1 MRSDLLIA
9 NLDNALRTLSG
20 QQSGSDRPY
29 PGRDVPDTLLRPWE
43 RQKAGRMM
51 RVNHAG
57 EIMAQALYTGQAAGT
72 DEPELKAQLEH
83 ARKEEQDHLRWCETR
98 LRELNSRPS
107 LLAPL
112 WYGAGWGMGFLAAK
126 QGRAANLGL
135 VVAVE
140 NQVEEH
146 LNGHLDTLPAD
157 DDRSRAVVSRMRD
170 DEVGHAAAAASLGAE
185 KLPMPVRMAMG
196 VFSKVLTHGA
206 LWI

>member
-1 MRSDLLIA
+1 MLSDQVIA
-9 NLDNALRTLSG
+9 NIDNALRTLTG
-20 QQSGSDRPY
+20 QQIGSDRPY
-29 PGRDVPDTLLRPWE
+29 PARDVPDALLRPWE
-43 RQKAGRMM
+43 RQRAGRMM

-57 EIMAQALYTGQAAGT
+57 EIMAQALYTGQATGT
-72 DEPELKAQLEH
+72 DDPALREQLQQ
-83 ARKEEQDHLRWCETR
+83 ARTEEEDHLRWCEAR

-112 WYGAGWGMGFLAAK
+112 WYSAGWGMGFLAARR
-126 QGRAANLGL
+126 GRASNLGL

-146 LNGHLDTLPAD
+146 LNSHLHELPAD
-157 DDRSRAVVSRMRD
+157 DERSRTIVAQMRD
-170 DEVGHAAAAASLGAE
+170 DEVGHAEKAEALGAE

-196 VFSKVLTHGA
+196 VFSKILTQGA

>member
-1 MRSDLLIA
+1 MLSDLLIA
-9 NLDNALRTLSG
+9 NLDNALRTLTG
-20 QQSGSDRPY
+20 LQAGSDRPY
-29 PGRDVPDTLLRPWE
+29 PGEEVPDTLLRPWE
-43 RQKAGRMM
+43 RQQAGRMM

-57 EIMAQALYTGQAAGT
+57 EVMAQALYTGQAAGT
-72 DEPELKAQLEH
+72 ADPELKTQLEH
-83 ARKEEQDHLRWCETR
+83 ARSEEEDHLRWCQTR

-112 WYGAGWGMGFLAAK
+112 WYGAGWSMGFLAAR
-126 QGRAANLGL
+126 QGRGTNLGL

-146 LNGHLDTLPAD
+146 LNSHLESLPMD
-157 DDRSRAVVSRMRD
+157 DERSRAVVAQMRD
-170 DEVGHAAAAASLGAE
+170 DEVGHAATAESLGAE

-196 VFSKVLTHGA
+196 LFSKVLTRGA